1 MKKIFLT
8 SAIFLIAFSFL
19 TGCESSTKRREFC
32 DCVDIAKMLTD
43 GLTLSEVEKEEKK
56 KGCEWIEKEMSQI
69 KMMEEM
75 AKCYNKK

>member
-1 MKKIFLT
+1 
-8 SAIFLIAFSFL
+8 
-19 TGCESSTKRREFC
+19 
-32 DCVDIAKMLTD
+32 MLTD
-43 GLTLSEVEKEEKK
+43 GLTLSEVEKEEKN

>member
-1 MKKIFLT
+1 
-8 SAIFLIAFSFL
+8 
-19 TGCESSTKRREFC
+19 
-32 DCVDIAKMLTD
+32 MLTD